1 MLGPTA
7 SGKSSLAMDLA
18 LRLEGEIVSVDSM
31 QVYRGMDIGT
41 AKPTSADRARVP
53 HHLVDIVDPGEAYSV
68 AEFQAAGRAALAE
81 IAGRGRTAIICG
93 GSGLHFRALVDPLEF
108 PPTDQGVRAA
118 LEGETHTALV
128 AELLE
133 ADSDSPDR
141 LDLANPRRV
150 LRAVE
155 IYRLTGATPSAR
167 AGSPVAAAV
176 REYRPAVEFVALGVD
191 PGDRLNSFVERRL
204 DAMLEAG
211 WVREAHRLLPVL
223 GKTAAAAVGYRELFE
238 VAEAKAT
245 LDEGRREALR
255 ATLAL
260 AKRQRTFF
268 RRDPRIRWLAWDDD
282 PERRLLVAVSA
293 LEEAGAWTS

>member
-1 MLGPTA
+1 
-7 SGKSSLAMDLA
+7 MDLA
-18 LRLEGEIVSVDSM
+18 IRLDGEIVSVDSM
-31 QVYRGMDIGT
+31 QVYRGLDIGT
-41 AKPTSADRARVP
+41 AKPTASDRARVP
-53 HHLVDIVDPGEAYSV
+53 HHLVDIVGAGEAYSV
-68 AEFQAAGRAALAE
+68 AEFQAAGQAALAE

-108 PPTDQGVRAA
+108 PPSDHRLRAV
-118 LEGETHTALV
+118 LESETHADLV

-167 AGSPVAAAV
+167 AGSSVAAAV
-176 REYRPAVEFVALGVD
+176 REYRPAIDFVALGVD
-191 PGDRLNSFVERRL
+191 PGDRLDSFVELRL

-211 WVREAHRLLPVL
+211 WVREAHRLVPVL
-223 GKTAAAAVGYRELFE
+223 GKTAAAAVGYRDLFE
-238 VAEAKAT
+238 VAEGRAS
-245 LDEGRREALR
+245 LDEGRRAALQ

-282 PERRLLVAVSA
+282 PQRRTVAAVSA

>member
-18 LRLEGEIVSVDSM
+18 LRLEAEIVSVDSM
-31 QVYRGMDIGT
+31 QIYRGMDIGT

-81 IAGRGRTAIICG
+81 IAGRGRTAIMCG

-108 PPTDQGVRAA
+108 PPTDQRLRAA
-118 LEGETHTALV
+118 LEGETHAALV

-133 ADSDSPDR
+133 ADADLPDR

-155 IYRLTGATPSAR
+155 VYRLTGATPSAR
-167 AGSPVAAAV
+167 AGSPVAVAV
-176 REYRPAVEFVALGVD
+176 REYRPAVECVALGVD
-191 PGDRLNSFVERRL
+191 PGDDPLQRAE
-204 DAMLEAG
+204 
-211 WVREAHRLLPVL
+211 PVP
-223 GKTAAAAVGYRELFE
+223 
-238 VAEAKAT
+238 
-245 LDEGRREALR
+245 
-255 ATLAL
+255 
-260 AKRQRTFF
+260 
-268 RRDPRIRWLAWDDD
+268 PR
-282 PERRLLVAVSA
+282 
-293 LEEAGAWTS
+293 